1 MPRGVKRERNI
12 PEEIATVSAQI
23 AKHESV
29 IKSLKGQLSSLQEEL
44 EQAELKKLNTY
55 LKENG
60 ITAQDVVDTVM
71 KKKEEGIA

>member
-44 EQAELKKLNTY
+44 EQAELKKLNAY